1 MGILSPGML
10 RGIFPLP
17 VHGGW
22 NVFCGLLFPGN
33 VVPSGGIFVLPDI
46 HPEKNINI
54 ASAVKHRMR
63 HIFDFNLNKFFLLL
77 FYCVQHNA
85 FLLYLLR
92 IILFCMILVLS
103 NMEMYAKIKM

>member
-10 RGIFPLP
+10 RGIFPPL

-22 NVFCGLLFPGN
+22 DVFCGLLFPGN
-33 VVPSGGIFVLPDI
+33 AVPSDGIFVFPGI

-63 HIFDFNLNKFFLLL
+63 HIFDFNLNKFFS
-77 FYCVQHNA
+77 F
-85 FLLYLLR
+85 
-92 IILFCMILVLS
+92 
-103 NMEMYAKIKM
+103 

>member
-54 ASAVKHRMR
+54 ISMAKHRMR
-63 HIFDFNLNKFFLLL
+63 HILDFNLNIFSPFILLRSIMTL
-77 FYCVQHNA
+77 FYYIC
-85 FLLYLLR
+85 
-92 IILFCMILVLS
+92 I
-103 NMEMYAKIKM
+103 